1 MIRPV
6 DIAGDSPGRN
16 TVRASETA
24 LDKVREIL
32 ERYEDLDADP
42 AEFFEF
48 FAERVT
54 SVREVLEAAS
64 R

>member
-1 MIRPV
+1 M
-6 DIAGDSPGRN
+6 
-16 TVRASETA
+16 RASETA